1 MDLSLSHINIHTDD
15 LQESLQF
22 YREVLDF
29 DYLFSTP
36 PNDEAPLDLI
46 WLRNRQ
52 GVVIELTKDK
62 SDYAACAAS
71 RASKNH
77 LALRVP
83 DIDAAVA
90 YLKSHG
96 AEFEAEPMEIVLPFD
111 QPLPTGYLDT
121 FEATN
126 GKAARMKVAFFRG
139 PAGERFEILQD
150 NLL

>member
-1 MDLSLSHINIHTDD
+1 
-15 LQESLQF
+15 
-22 YREVLDF
+22 
-29 DYLFSTP
+29 
-36 PNDEAPLDLI
+36 
-46 WLRNRQ
+46 
-52 GVVIELTKDK
+52 VVIELTKDK

-96 AEFEAEPMEIVLPFD
+96 VEFEAEPMEIVLPFD

-121 FEATN
+121 FEATD
-126 GKAARMKVAFFRG
+126 GKAARMKVASSEGQLENVSRSY
-139 PAGERFEILQD
+139 RITCCD
-150 NLL
+150 NWLRIMSTDCRLS